1 MQLCY
6 SINRCSDEI
15 SNLRRNTHTLG
26 VRNRPPIQSRMKQY
40 IVYAMLGMSFSYMV
54 TGDLDRMG
62 RGAEIKTAFIRNPLL
77 ASSPLGT

>member
-6 SINRCSDEI
+6 LTNRYSGEI
-15 SNLRRNTHTLG
+15 SNLRRNTDTVG

-62 RGAEIKTAFIRNPLL
+62 RGAEMKYALIRNQSLL
-77 ASSPLGT
+77 I

>member
-15 SNLRRNTHTLG
+15 SNLRRNTDTLG
-26 VRNRPPIQSRMKQY
+26 VRNRPPIQSHMKQY

-62 RGAEIKTAFIRNPLL
+62 RGVEMKYALIRNQSLL
-77 ASSPLGT
+77 I